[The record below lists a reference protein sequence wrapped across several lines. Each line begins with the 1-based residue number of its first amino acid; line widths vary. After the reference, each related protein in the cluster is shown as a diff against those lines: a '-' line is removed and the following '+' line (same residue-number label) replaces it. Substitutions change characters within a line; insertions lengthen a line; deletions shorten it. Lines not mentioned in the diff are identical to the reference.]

1 MKDALNHRMS
11 PRLWNLVSYVLIPL
25 VFGYVSLL
33 LTGFSFGVINNV
45 FHLPYVLNLTR
56 LPEFRDDAFYAT
68 LNNFTSIV
76 WPILRAVTTE
86 ANVEQVFSVAN
97 LASRIAAFAG
107 LVSLARSAGLD
118 RPLEVLLAMMVLTL
132 TPLLQ
137 MFSIVGGHGMFIHYF
152 THSEVTWVF
161 VFLSAGFLYADRIV
175 LAYMMMGIAFS
186 VNAFIGIW
194 LFGMNTLVLFAV
206 KRPFSVATF
215 LKALAGFAL
224 FALPAAL
231 WIYFAVSG
239 KHETVDFS
247 YIDYVRSYYPKHF
260 LIEAIEWKSMLK
272 HLLLVCA
279 GLLASQHLPQSRF
292 WVALQLSA
300 LLLVIVGVP
309 LPYLFDN
316 RFIFNLH
323 LIRAAGIGQ
332 ALATVLIALAG
343 VRLLLNREE
352 LAKRV
357 IGAVVLLSL
366 AILEIRIIG
375 MAVLLTSMLAALPG
389 GGFAAR
395 FDRWGIFRWIEVPR
409 KLLAGLCV
417 LLFVLA
423 LTDFFSQYQLASI
436 QGLKL
441 TVSLGVFALLAFGQ
455 YRRTAVGWSLAFLLL
470 CYTATFCWH
479 QVRSFEEN
487 QRFQLTLPVNQ
498 SWAELTSWI
507 RNSRLHGP
515 FLLPM
520 DDNDHVDYFQ
530 LQSRR
535 KVWVDWKQGAAVMWS
550 PAFYW
555 QWSTRLRE
563 VSALRTPA
571 EMVSYARAHGIRY
584 VVLHAPAAGV
594 PASCRLLKRTPNYVL
609 YEVL

>member
-1 MKDALNHRMS
+1 MS
-11 PRLWNLVSYVLIPL
+11 PKLWKAVSYVLIP
-25 VFGYVSLL
+25 VVSAYVSTL
-33 LTGFSFGVINNV
+33 LTGYYFGVNNNV
-45 FHLPYVLNLTR
+45 FHLPYVLNLRR

-68 LNNFTSIV
+68 LSNFTSIV
-76 WPILRAVTTE
+76 WPMLRTITTE
-86 ANVEQVFSVAN
+86 ANVEQVFSIAN

-107 LVSLARSAGLD
+107 LASLARSAGVE
-118 RPLEVLLAMMVLTL
+118 RPLELLLAMIVLTL
-132 TPLLQ
+132 APLLQ
-137 MFSIVGGHGMFIHYF
+137 MFSIVGQHGMFISFF

-161 VFLSAGFLYADRIV
+161 VFLSVASLYTGRIV
-175 LAYMMMGIAFS
+175 LAYVMMGIAFS

-194 LFGMNTLVLFAV
+194 LFGMNTLVLLVV
-206 KRPFSVATF
+206 KRPLSVATF

-224 FALPAAL
+224 FALPVVL
-231 WIYFAVSG
+231 WISFAISD

-260 LIEAIEWKSMLK
+260 LIEAIEWKSALK

-279 GLLASQHLPQSRF
+279 GLLAARHLPQSRF
-292 WVALQLSA
+292 WVALQLGA

-323 LIRAAGIGQ
+323 LLRAAGIGQ

-343 VRLLLNREE
+343 VRLLLNREA
-352 LAKRV
+352 LAMPI

-366 AILEIRIIG
+366 AMLEIRIIC
-375 MAVLLTSMLAALPG
+375 MAVLLVSMLAAFPG
-389 GGFAAR
+389 DGVDEPGL
-395 FDRWGIFRWIEVPR
+395 FRWIEAHR

-423 LTDFFSQYQLASI
+423 LTDFFSQHQLASI

-441 TVSLGVFALLAFGQ
+441 AVSLGVLALLAFGQ
-455 YRRTAVGWSLAFLLL
+455 YRRMEAGWSLTLLLL
-470 CYTATFCWH
+470 CYTTVFGWH

-487 QRFQLTLPVNQ
+487 QQFQRTLPVNQ

-507 RNSRLHGP
+507 RRSSLQGP

-520 DDNDHVDYFQ
+520 DDHDHVDYFQ

-563 VSALRTPA
+563 VSALHSPA
-571 EMVSYARAHGIRY
+571 EMVQYARAHGIRY

-594 PASCRLLKRTPNYVL
+594 PAACRLLKRTPGYVL

>member
-1 MKDALNHRMS
+1 
-11 PRLWNLVSYVLIPL
+11 
-25 VFGYVSLL
+25 
-33 LTGFSFGVINNV
+33 
-45 FHLPYVLNLTR
+45 
-56 LPEFRDDAFYAT
+56 
-68 LNNFTSIV
+68 
-76 WPILRAVTTE
+76 
-86 ANVEQVFSVAN
+86 
-97 LASRIAAFAG
+97 
-107 LVSLARSAGLD
+107 
-118 RPLEVLLAMMVLTL
+118 
-132 TPLLQ
+132 
-137 MFSIVGGHGMFIHYF
+137 MFIHYF

-272 HLLLVCA
+272 HLLLVSA
-279 GLLASQHLPQSRF
+279 GLLAARHLPQSRF

-352 LAKRV
+352 LAMRV

-375 MAVLLTSMLAALPG
+375 MAVLLTSMLAALTG

-395 FDRWGIFRWIEVPR
+395 FDRWGIFRWIEARR

-423 LTDFFSQYQLASI
+423 LTDFFWQHQLASI

-455 YRRTAVGWSLAFLLL
+455 YRRTAVGWSLAFLLF
-470 CYTATFCWH
+470 CYTAAFCWH

-487 QRFQLTLPVNQ
+487 QRFQRTLPVNQ

-507 RNSRLHGP
+507 RISRLHGP

-520 DDNDHVDYFQ
+520 DDHDHVDYFQ

-563 VSALRTPA
+563 VSALRTPG
-571 EMVSYARAHGIRY
+571 EMVSYARARGIRY
-584 VVLHAPAAGV
+584 VVLHASVAGV

>member
-1 MKDALNHRMS
+1 MS
-11 PRLWNLVSYVLIPL
+11 RQLWNLVSYVLIPV

-33 LTGFSFGVINNV
+33 LTGFSFGLINNV
-45 FHLPYVLNLTR
+45 FHLPYVLNLIR

-107 LVSLARSAGLD
+107 LASLARSAGLD

-161 VFLSAGFLYADRIV
+161 VFLSVGFLYADRIV

-231 WIYFAVSG
+231 WIFFAVSG
-239 KHETVDFS
+239 KHEAVDFS

-272 HLLLVCA
+272 HLLLVSA
-279 GLLASQHLPQSRF
+279 GLLAARHLPQSRF

-343 VRLLLNREE
+343 VRLLLNREA
-352 LAKRV
+352 LAMRV

-395 FDRWGIFRWIEVPR
+395 FDRWGIFRWIEAPR

-417 LLFVLA
+417 LLFALA
-423 LTDFFSQYQLASI
+423 LTDFFWQHRLASI

-455 YRRTAVGWSLAFLLL
+455 YRRTAVGWSLAFLLF
-470 CYTATFCWH
+470 CYTAAFCWH
-479 QVRSFEEN
+479 QVRSIEEN
-487 QRFQLTLPVNQ
+487 QRFQRTLPVNQ

-507 RNSRLHGP
+507 RSSRLHGP

-520 DDNDHVDYFQ
+520 DDHDHVDYFQ

-563 VSALRTPA
+563 VSALRTPG
-571 EMVSYARAHGIRY
+571 EMVSYARARGIRY
-584 VVLHAPAAGV
+584 VVLHASVAGV